1 MRITT
6 LLLATAALVAAT
18 GANAAALV
26 PASFTYQPG
35 VGGLQGGETLFA
47 SFSPGSLGGV
57 SGSGYVVQT
66 GSNGIGADPAVGG
79 QGDPY
84 LTVPGGASANF
95 SFAGG
100 IGSLGL
106 DYGSADDYNTFTVT
120 YANGDFSTLTGTQVL
135 LSPPANG
142 DQTAAR
148 TNGRL
153 TFSALGGNNNITG
166 LSLTSSG
173 NSLEVDNLGVRG
185 AVPEPATWAMMLIGF
200 GAAGVSLRRR
210 RTAGTVMQAA

>member
-6 LLLATAALVAAT
+6 LLLATAALLGAT

-26 PASFTYQPG
+26 PATFTYQPG

-47 SFSPGSLGGV
+47 SFSPGSDGGV
-57 SGSGYVVQT
+57 SGSGYVIQT

-84 LTVPGGASANF
+84 LTVPGGATANF

-120 YANGDFSTLTGTQVL
+120 YANGDYSTLTGTQVL

-153 TFSALGGNNNITG
+153 TFAALGGNAITG
-166 LSLTSSG
+166 LTLQSSG

-210 RTAGTVMQAA
+210 RTAATVMQAA

>member
-6 LLLATAALVAAT
+6 LLLATAALLGAT

-26 PASFTYQPG
+26 PATFTYQPG

-47 SFSPGSLGGV
+47 SFSPGSDGGV
-57 SGSGYVVQT
+57 SGSGYVIQT

-84 LTVPGGASANF
+84 LTVPGGATANF

-120 YANGDFSTLTGTQVL
+120 YANGDYSTLTGTQVL

-153 TFSALGGNNNITG
+153 TFAALGGNAITG
-166 LSLTSSG
+166 LTLQSSG

-185 AVPEPATWAMMLIGF
+185 AVPEPATWAMMLTGFF
-200 GAAGVSLRRR
+200 GAGSLLRRR
-210 RTAGTVMQAA
+210 QGAALTA